1 MDNSLLPPAII
12 TICLD
17 SQSLSDMVRYAWDA
31 PPADGLP
38 LSLARRLAW
47 TSDRPTHVPPA
58 REDQLDP
65 PHADI
70 MDAGSPEDAI
80 ELLRVLRFDLAVL
93 GEERL
98 GDAVPAVLKEI
109 KLISP
114 ATRCIVVTSTVDAA
128 RERAIREAGVLA
140 VLDAPLAFSQLRDV
154 VGHVAAAR

>member
-1 MDNSLLPPAII
+1 MDKSFLPPAIL

-17 SQSLSDMVRYAWDA
+17 LQSLSDTVRYAWDV
-31 PPADGLP
+31 PPATGLP
-38 LSLARRLAW
+38 LSLAKRLTWTGDHRAHPPGIHEDRLA
-47 TSDRPTHVPPA
+47 
-58 REDQLDP
+58 L

-70 MDAGSPEDAI
+70 MDARSPEDAM

-98 GDAVPAVLKEI
+98 GDAVPAILKEI

-114 ATRCIVVTSTVDAA
+114 DTRCIVVASSGDAA

-140 VLDAPLAFSQLRDV
+140 VLDAPMAFSQLRDV
-154 VGHVAAAR
+154 VGHVAAIR